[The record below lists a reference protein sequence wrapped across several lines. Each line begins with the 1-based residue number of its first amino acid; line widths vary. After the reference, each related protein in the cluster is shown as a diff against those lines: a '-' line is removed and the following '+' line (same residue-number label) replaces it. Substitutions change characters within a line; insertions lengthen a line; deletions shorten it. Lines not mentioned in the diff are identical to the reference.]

1 MLNLLNFKKVTV
13 EQIHA
18 EFDSGQERILAEC
31 DKVLSELKIPTE
43 TRLESK
49 AKMLEELG
57 FTNSEPVEQAKS
69 LKETKLKI
77 KEQINITAQ
86 QAESIRYFKN
96 KYPLDKFI
104 TVDELERI
112 CNKYNL
118 IHAPVSNYIKDIP
131 EKNVLEMKNR
141 KILDDNDTLNDLFYI
156 ESVIGEEDFKK
167 LLEFLGK
174 KDPFLTN
181 EDVIRCHKLHRM
193 MTFDSDFILKRWI
206 FGENDDHMVFYDTK
220 RVLGLNFS
228 IRSYSKV
235 NRSGLFIAA
244 PKSHFNLE
252 GLSKKTKYGFFS
264 ITVHEVK
271 DPVVFEYCKNNVIRI
286 ITKWGTEDDQSYLD
300 PSLVN
305 ETLN

>member
-1 MLNLLNFKKVTV
+1 MLNLLNFKKTTV

-43 TRLESK
+43 TRLENK

-57 FTNSEPVEQAKS
+57 FTNCEPVKQAES

-86 QAESIRYFKN
+86 KAESIRYFKN

-141 KILDDNDTLNDLFYI
+141 KVLDNDDILEDLFYI
-156 ESVIGEEDFKK
+156 ESVTGEEDFKK
-167 LLEFLGK
+167 LLKFLGK

-181 EDVIRCHKLHRM
+181 EDVIRCHKLHRQIP
-193 MTFDSDFILKRWI
+193 FSSIILKQWI
-206 FGENDDHMVFYDTK
+206 FGENSDHMVFYDTK
-220 RVLGLNFS
+220 KVLGLDFH
-228 IRSYSKV
+228 ITSYSKI
-235 NRSGLFIAA
+235 NKSGLFIAA

-252 GLSKKTKYGFFS
+252 GLSKKTKYGFFN
-264 ITVHEVK
+264 ITAHKVK